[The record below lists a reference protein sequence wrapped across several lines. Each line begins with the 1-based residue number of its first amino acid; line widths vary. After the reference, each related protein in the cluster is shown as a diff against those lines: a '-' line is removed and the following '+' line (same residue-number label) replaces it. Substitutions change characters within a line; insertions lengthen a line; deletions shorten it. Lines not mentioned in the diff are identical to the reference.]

1 MRISVGAAWGG
12 ECLRVKADMVSFV
25 GNTVLSIN
33 DRVRGVCTDA
43 LYKSTLPLLLPLPLP
58 DSFTR
63 KQGRPQG
70 FKNVYAQPVES
81 GASLREMIRNIDN
94 YFDVG

>member
-43 LYKSTLPLLLPLPLP
+43 LSTY
-58 DSFTR
+58 
-63 KQGRPQG
+63 
-70 FKNVYAQPVES
+70 FK
-81 GASLREMIRNIDN
+81 LRMNRMR
-94 YFDVG
+94 YP